1 MKQKSWTP
9 FQGVRS
15 TLAHLFQGSLQL
27 ARRRRV
33 GKLARGTRF
42 LRTPGNWVISK
53 NPILK
58 GWEESY
64 QRTAVRAFVG
74 LVLLVGLT
82 LAAAAPELSLVEAIK
97 AGDAKTA
104 RALLTRNVDVNKP
117 EADGTTALHWAV
129 ENDDL
134 DLTTALLQARA
145 KAQVANRYGITPLHL
160 AATNGNADIIERLIT
175 AGADSNAA
183 TPGGETP
190 LMMAARTGNADAL
203 RVLIAHGASVN
214 ARESWRGQTAL
225 MWAAIENNAAAIR
238 VLTAAGAD
246 VHTKSLSGM
255 FTPLLF
261 AVRGGHL
268 EATRELLEIGADVN
282 ERLPDGMSALVLAVY
297 NAHYE
302 LAALLLDQA
311 ADPNAAAQGW
321 TALHQ
326 VAWSRRPNRG
336 FNLPGAVPTGR
347 LDSLDLVRRLVAHGA
362 AINAQ
367 MTKEPRDGNRN
378 MLNRIGATPFVM
390 AAKSADV
397 PLMRVLLECGAD
409 PKIKTADGTS
419 ALMVAAGVGVY
430 GPGESPGTHE
440 EALEAV
446 KLAYEVG
453 GGDVNDVNKD
463 GETALHGAVYRGGA
477 VPVIQFL
484 ADKGAK
490 LDVENKKK
498 WTPLLAAEGVV
509 YASSGIRRYPEA
521 AALIR
526 KLMRERGLPV
536 PDFERNGGAAPIVKA
551 AVAPLTSRTNW
562 DGVYTE
568 AQAQRGQQVYQHACA
583 VCHLDNL
590 QGDSVSPPLM
600 GSTFLARFAGSTA
613 HEMVQGIR
621 STMPQNA
628 PDSLGDRAYVD
639 LISYL
644 LRANGSRTGPVELS
658 LDVAELEKIIITDQ
672 PPVR

>member
-1 MKQKSWTP
+1 MKERGKSWTP
-9 FQGVRS
+9 FQGAGSYLRDV
-15 TLAHLFQGSLQL
+15 FQGYAKNAYPWLISKH
-27 ARRRRV
+27 ASGVRCFAPRSGA

-42 LRTPGNWVISK
+42 LCTPGHWSPSRP
-53 NPILK
+53 PILK
-58 GWEESY
+58 GWEESLHRY
-64 QRTAVRAFVG
+64 AIRLSVS
-74 LVLLVGLT
+74 LVLLAALT
-82 LAAAAPELSLVEAIK
+82 LNAAAPELSLLEAVK

-104 RALLTRNVDVNKP
+104 RSLLARKVDVNKP

-134 DLTTALLQARA
+134 DLTTALLQAGA
-145 KAQVANRYGITPLHL
+145 KAQVANRHGITPLHL
-160 AATNGNADIIERLIT
+160 AATNGNARIIERLIV
-175 AGADSNAA
+175 AGAGSNAT

-203 RVLIAHGASVN
+203 TVLIGHGASVN

-246 VHTKSLSGM
+246 IHAKSMSGM
-255 FTPLLF
+255 FTSLLF

-268 EATRELLEIGADVN
+268 EATRALLDAGADVN

-302 LAALLLDQA
+302 LASLLLDRG
-311 ADPNAAAQGW
+311 ADPNASAQGW

-347 LDSLDLVRRLVAHGA
+347 LDSLELVRRLVAHGA

-409 PKIKTADGTS
+409 PKIKTTDGTS
-419 ALMVAAGVGVY
+419 ALMAAAGVGVY

-440 EALEAV
+440 EALKAV
-446 KLAYEVG
+446 KLA
-453 GGDVNDVNKD
+453 
-463 GETALHGAVYRGGA
+463 
-477 VPVIQFL
+477 
-484 ADKGAK
+484 
-490 LDVENKKK
+490 
-498 WTPLLAAEGVV
+498 
-509 YASSGIRRYPEA
+509 
-521 AALIR
+521 
-526 KLMRERGLPV
+526 
-536 PDFERNGGAAPIVKA
+536 
-551 AVAPLTSRTNW
+551 
-562 DGVYTE
+562 
-568 AQAQRGQQVYQHACA
+568 
-583 VCHLDNL
+583 
-590 QGDSVSPPLM
+590 
-600 GSTFLARFAGSTA
+600 
-613 HEMVQGIR
+613 
-621 STMPQNA
+621 
-628 PDSLGDRAYVD
+628 
-639 LISYL
+639 
-644 LRANGSRTGPVELS
+644 
-658 LDVAELEKIIITDQ
+658 
-672 PPVR
+672 

>member
-1 MKQKSWTP
+1 M
-9 FQGVRS
+9 
-15 TLAHLFQGSLQL
+15 
-27 ARRRRV
+27 
-33 GKLARGTRF
+33 RF
-42 LRTPGNWVISK
+42 LIARFAS
-53 NPILK
+53 
-58 GWEESY
+58 
-64 QRTAVRAFVG
+64 VG
-74 LVLLVGLT
+74 LLIT
-82 LAAAAPELSLVEAIK
+82 LSLRAAGPEISLIDAVK
-97 AGDAKTA
+97 ARDAKA
-104 RALLTRNVDVNKP
+104 VSALLAKKVDVNKAEP
-117 EADGTTALHWAV
+117 DGTTALHWAV
-129 ENDDL
+129 ESDDKE
-134 DLTTALLQARA
+134 LTQTLLQAGA
-145 KAQVANRYGITPLHL
+145 KAQVANRLGMTPLHH
-160 AATNGNADIIERLIT
+160 AATNGNAAIIERLIV
-175 AGADSNAA
+175 AGAEPNRA

-190 LMMAARTGNADAL
+190 LMMAARTGSPDAL
-203 RVLIAHGASVN
+203 KVLLAHGADVN
-214 ARESWRGQTAL
+214 ARENWRGQTAL
-225 MWAAIENNAAAIR
+225 MWAAAENNADAVRI
-238 VLTAAGAD
+238 LTAARAN
-246 VHTKSLSGM
+246 VKAKSSSGL
-255 FTPLLF
+255 FTPLMF
-261 AVRGGHL
+261 AVRNGQL
-268 EATRELLEIGADVN
+268 EATLALLEAGADVN
-282 ERLPDGMSALVLAVY
+282 ERLPDGMSALVLAIY

-302 LAALLLDQA
+302 LAAALLDHG
-311 ADPNAAAQGW
+311 ADSNAAAQGW
-321 TALHQ
+321 TGLHQ

-336 FNLPGAVPTGR
+336 FNLPGPVPTGR
-347 LDSLDLVRRLVAHGA
+347 LDSLDLVRKLIERGA
-362 AINAQ
+362 DINAR

-397 PLMRVLLECGAD
+397 PLMRVLLANGAD

-446 KLAYEVG
+446 KLAYEAG

-463 GETALHGAVYRGGA
+463 GDTALHGAVYRGGA

-490 LDVENKKK
+490 LDVENKKR

-526 KLMRERGLPV
+526 KLMRDRGLPV
-536 PDFERNGGAAPIVKA
+536 PEFERNGGAVPIVKSP
-551 AVAPLTSRTNW
+551 AVPITSRTNW
-562 DGVYTE
+562 DGVFTD
-568 AQAQRGQQVYQHACA
+568 AQAQRGRQVYQRSCA

-590 QGDSVSPPLM
+590 QGDSVSPPLV
-600 GSTFLARFAGSTA
+600 GPTFLARFVSSTA

-628 PDSLGDRAYVD
+628 PDTLGDRAYVD

-644 LRANGSRTGPVELS
+644 LKVNGGSPGTLELP

-672 PPVR
+672 PPAK